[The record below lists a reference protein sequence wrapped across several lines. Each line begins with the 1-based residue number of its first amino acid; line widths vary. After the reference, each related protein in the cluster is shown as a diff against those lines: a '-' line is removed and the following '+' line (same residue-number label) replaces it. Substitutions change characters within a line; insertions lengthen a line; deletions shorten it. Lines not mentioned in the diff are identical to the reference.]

1 MRFHVVVRYICVE
14 KGYPMNVYCY
24 RPTFQF
30 LTQME
35 LIVAVDVLLR
45 LHLLL

>member
-1 MRFHVVVRYICVE
+1 MSSLGTYALKKATPRMSIVI
-14 KGYPMNVYCY
+14 G
-24 RPTFQF
+24 RPSKV

-35 LIVAVDVLLR
+35 LIVAVDVLLH